1 MLNKIKKTKNENIIV
16 FFEFIIIFLL
26 LMFVHNLIGLYYDD
40 YGNASLSYGT
50 IIDGVEGT
58 NFNIGHIFEWI
69 SNTYM
74 NWGGRILY
82 ASTILIP
89 LLKGGATIY
98 MLLQS
103 IVITIILYLSY
114 KIILN
119 YNIKIKEKRIFV
131 PFILFILYC
140 LIDIV
145 IHRGGTYWASAS
157 ILYVWPMLPFLLSIY
172 LYQKLKNTIEN
183 KNTKKWKINF
193 IILMLMIFL
202 ATFSQEQIGIAVI
215 IFYIVYIFFDHLK
228 EIKKYLKLDL
238 SILINSIISYAI
250 LFFAPGNMS
259 RLATNGDFSNL
270 SFFEKIEQ
278 NMPIILK
285 IMFSNE
291 MVIFILLLSIVLMI
305 SLFNII
311 KKNKYILIPIITQ
324 IILIIIQFLNLY
336 EIIEIPFYP
345 HLMIFRIIYLINL
358 FVNLLIY
365 GIYNKKTTI
374 IAFGLSAA
382 GSVFCLLMSPTI
394 VYRSFIPLLF
404 LLFIVIIIIY
414 IDCFTKNKLLNKILI
429 ILFILLVYFGTI
441 NYYKI
446 YSGYKMNYSIIKHNE
461 IVLKNYSGQDIIN
474 LYKLYD
480 DTYAISM
487 PYNKIEGNLSSE
499 SWMKEYY
506 NISDGV
512 KFIWNDFK
520 EV

>member
-1 MLNKIKKTKNENIIV
+1 MLDKIKKIKNENIII
-16 FFEFIIIFLL
+16 FFEFITIFLL
-26 LMFVHNLIGLYYDD
+26 LFFVHNLIGLYYDD
-40 YGNASLSYGT
+40 YGNASLSYGS

-58 NFNIGHIFEWI
+58 NFNIGHIFKWI
-69 SNTYM
+69 ANTYM
-74 NWGGRILY
+74 NWGGRVLY

-89 LLKGGATIY
+89 LLKGGSTVY

-103 IVITIILYLSY
+103 IIITIILYLSY

-119 YNIKIKEKRIFV
+119 YNIKIKDKKIFI
-131 PFILFILYC
+131 PIILFILYC
-140 LIDIV
+140 LIDIA

-172 LYQKLKNTIEN
+172 LYQKLKNKIKE

-193 IILMLMIFL
+193 IILMLMIFI

-215 IFYIVYIFFDHLK
+215 IFYVVYIFFDHLK

-238 SILINSIISYAI
+238 FVLINSIISYAI

-259 RLATNGDFSNL
+259 RLATNSDFSNL

-285 IMFSNE
+285 ILFSNE
-291 MVIFILLLSIVLMI
+291 MFIFVLILSMVLII
-305 SLFNII
+305 SLFNNI
-311 KKNKYILIPIITQ
+311 KKNKYLLIPIITQ
-324 IILIIIQFLNLY
+324 IIFVIIHFLNIY
-336 EIIEIPFYP
+336 EVIEIPFYP

-358 FVNLLIY
+358 LINLFIY
-365 GIYNKKTTI
+365 SIYNKKMTI

-394 VYRSFIPLLF
+394 VYRSYIPLLL
-404 LLFIVIIIIY
+404 LLFIIIILIY
-414 IDCFTKNKLLNKILI
+414 IDCFNKNKLCNKILI
-429 ILFILLVYFGTI
+429 IIFIPLVCFGMK

-446 YSGYKMNYSIIKHNE
+446 YSGYKMNYAMIKYNE
-461 IVLKNYSGQDIIN
+461 IVLKNYGGQNTIN

-480 DTYAISM
+480 DTYGISM

-506 NISDGV
+506 NIPDGV